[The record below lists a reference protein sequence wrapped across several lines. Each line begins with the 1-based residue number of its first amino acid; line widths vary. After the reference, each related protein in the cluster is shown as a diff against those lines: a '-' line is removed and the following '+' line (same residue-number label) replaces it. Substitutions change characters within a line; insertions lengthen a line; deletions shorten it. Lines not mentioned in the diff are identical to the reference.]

1 MQEESGTI
9 PELPTEALFQK
20 EKMKALLQK
29 CIVEKDIDALKKA
42 SDYLVELYFLER
54 RKVMYF
60 MNEAASFMHA
70 RDFEH

>member
-1 MQEESGTI
+1 MQEENGMI

-20 EKMKALLQK
+20 EKMKALLQR
-29 CIVEKDIDALKKA
+29 CIVENDIEALKKA
-42 SDYLVELYFLER
+42 SDYLLELYFLER